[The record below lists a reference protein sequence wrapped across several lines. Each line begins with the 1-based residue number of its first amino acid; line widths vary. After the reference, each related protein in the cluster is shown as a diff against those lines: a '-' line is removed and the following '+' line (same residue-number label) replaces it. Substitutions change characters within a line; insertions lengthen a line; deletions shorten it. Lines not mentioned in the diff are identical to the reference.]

1 MAEGRVLF
9 VDDEPNVL
17 AAFKRQLHRQY
28 DVETALGGE
37 EALALLERKGPF
49 AVVVADMH
57 MPGMDGV
64 KLLAQ
69 VKERAPEV
77 SRVMLTGDTDQR
89 VAIDAVNE
97 GAIFRFV
104 TKPCPT
110 ERLTQVLDESID
122 RHRAMAA
129 ERQTLDRTLRGSVKM
144 LIDILSMTNP
154 TAFGR
159 ASRIQRLIRPLCA
172 ELKIDNAW
180 QIEVGAMLSQV
191 GCVALSEET
200 LSKAYKGQR
209 LSDGEARLFAAHPA
223 MARDLIANIPRL
235 EPIAEIVYYQEK
247 RYDGSG
253 IPEDSAAGERI
264 PLGARILKLALD
276 YDALSPSGVFSP
288 EAFSALERRSGW
300 YDPALLK
307 TFHKTLRERAD
318 GELKSLVTHDME
330 KSVRSSVQVLMDV
343 LSLANPTASA
353 RASRILR
360 IAHMICQEL
369 QAPNAWQIDVAAM
382 LSQVGCVS
390 TPEDILAK
398 AYRGETLSEEETRV
412 FQTHPRV
419 GRDLI
424 ARIPRLEPVAKIVE
438 YQEKHFDGLGV
449 PLDEIAGERIPL
461 GARVLKLAL
470 DYDTLAPSGT
480 FQADA
485 FEKIERREGW
495 YDPAVVRA
503 LRRALRAKGR
513 YELAELRPAEM
524 NVDMIVGEDVRDAEG
539 RLLVAKGQELTSAL
553 LSFLRGYSG
562 HPTVNRRIQTLVPIE
577 AKRIEGR

>member
-1 MAEGRVLF
+1 MTDEKTQSRSRWLEWFAEGVPAGRLF
-9 VDDEPNVL
+9 GVEIRLHLLLAIPLLYFWAELRDGGAPLGARFFVWVVFSVALFGSVL
-17 AAFKRQLHRQY
+17 AHELGHCRGARRVGGEARRILLWP
-28 DVETALGGE
+28 LGGLALVGGVE
-37 EALALLERKGPF
+37 KGPRQEFVVTILGPAVNVALALL
-49 AVVVADMH
+49 
-57 MPGMDGV
+57 
-64 KLLAQ
+64 
-69 VKERAPEV
+69 
-77 SRVMLTGDTDQR
+77 
-89 VAIDAVNE
+89 
-97 GAIFRFV
+97 
-104 TKPCPT
+104 
-110 ERLTQVLDESID
+110 
-122 RHRAMAA
+122 
-129 ERQTLDRTLRGSVKM
+129 
-144 LIDILSMTNP
+144 
-154 TAFGR
+154 
-159 ASRIQRLIRPLCA
+159 
-172 ELKIDNAW
+172 
-180 QIEVGAMLSQV
+180 
-191 GCVALSEET
+191 
-200 LSKAYKGQR
+200 
-209 LSDGEARLFAAHPA
+209 FAALAYAMPASWSDARWSAA

-438 YQEKHFDGLGV
+438 YQGKHFDGLGV